1 MASPEQDFVMKTIK
15 SRDVHF
21 VRFWF
26 TDVLGRMKSFA
37 VIPNELENAFEEG
50 MGFDGSCIDGFS
62 GIAESDVIAFPESS
76 TFQLLPWRPANDAVA
91 RMFCSIQ
98 SPDGTP
104 FPGDTRT
111 VLRQMCRK
119 AADLGYILNVGPEVE
134 YFYFQDEHG
143 TVPLDR
149 GSSFD
154 LTTLDNGS
162 DLRRDTIL
170 ALEKMGIPVEYSH
183 HEEGASQHE
192 IDLRFSDAFSMADAV
207 MTYKMVVKEVAQANG
222 VYASFMP
229 KPITDQPGSGM
240 HVHMSLF
247 SPGGD
252 NLFFDPNDPTGS
264 NLSSLAKHYMAGLL
278 TYAPEYS
285 LITNQ
290 YVNSYKRLSARVEAP
305 CHIAWSRQNRST
317 LLRVPAYKPDKESA
331 CRVEVRNPDP
341 AANPYLV
348 FAVMLAAGLKGIE
361 DGLELPEPIDDVN
374 LFEISHAELAERGIK
389 TMPMTLGEAI
399 EAFEQSDLMRE
410 VLGDHIFS
418 YLVHEK
424 TREWDAYRSV
434 VSAWEL
440 DRYLE
445 EL

>member
-1 MASPEQDFVMKTIK
+1 MKTIK

-37 VIPNELENAFEEG
+37 VIPSELENAFEEG
-50 MGFDGSCIDGFS
+50 MGFDGSCIAGFS

-76 TFQLLPWRPANDAVA
+76 TFQVLPWRPSNNAVA

-104 FPGDTRT
+104 FPGDTRN

-119 AADLGYILNVGPEVE
+119 AADQGYILNVGPEVE
-134 YFYFQDEHG
+134 YFYFRDEHG

-149 GSSFD
+149 GCSFD

-170 ALEKMGIPVEYSH
+170 TLEKMGIPVEYSH

-207 MTYKMVVKEVAQANG
+207 MTYKMVVKEVAHAHG
-222 VYASFMP
+222 VFASFMP

-247 SPGGD
+247 SPSGD
-252 NLFFDPNDPTGS
+252 NLFFDPSDPDGN
-264 NLSSLAKHYMAGLL
+264 NLSDIAKHYMAGLL
-278 TYAPEYS
+278 KYAPEFC

-290 YVNSYKRLSARVEAP
+290 YVNSYKRLAARVEAP
-305 CHIAWSRQNRST
+305 CHIAWSCQNRST
-317 LLRVPAYKPDKESA
+317 LLRVPAYKPDKEVA

-361 DGLELPEPIDDVN
+361 DELELPEPIDDID
-374 LFEISHAELAERGIK
+374 LFQLSTAELEERGIK
-389 TMPMTLGEAI
+389 TMPTTLGEALD
-399 EAFEQSDLMRE
+399 AFEKSELMRD

-418 YLVHEK
+418 YLVREK
-424 TREWDAYRSV
+424 RREWDEYRCV
-434 VSAWEL
+434 VSDWEL
-440 DRYLE
+440 NRYLE